1 MPNRFLASGAYG
13 CVYYPGYDCKGKEI
27 DKKVYITKLVLNN
40 FSTITEYTVSEH
52 IKKIPEYSRHFI
64 IINKHCNISNNRLK
78 LMMKGCKIFD
88 KEREQDKKY
97 VLLYSK
103 FIKSI
108 QLCDYILEH
117 RYINKFMRVYFL
129 LTEKLNLLTEHGIV
143 HNDLHFGNILFSTE
157 TSNLYII
164 DFGLAIMVDRFF
176 VKDKLN
182 LEYLSKCIFKF
193 APDWVWWSLD
203 YHFLCFLLHSGTL
216 TEQMITGTIDIYLE
230 HDLFYNFN
238 NRYIDYYKS
247 ESSKFFFKL
256 ASMNREEGIIFLLG
270 FWRTWDHYKIGLHL
284 LEIMKDDLRIEI
296 PELEQKLLSFIHPNP
311 EKRPSL
317 LEHRIINKK
326 LLSHPQTY
334 GAKVFETKVEKS
346 RLIESIKTYKN

>member
-27 DKKVYITKLVLNN
+27 DKKEYITKLVLNN
-40 FSTITEYTVSEH
+40 FSTITEYTVSEY

-64 IINKHCNISNNRLK
+64 IINKHCNISNSRLK
-78 LMMKGCKIFD
+78 NMIKGCKIFD
-88 KEREQDKKY
+88 KEHKKKY

-103 FIKSI
+103 FIKSL
-108 QLCDYILEH
+108 QLCDYILEN

-129 LTEKLNLLTEHGIV
+129 LTEKLNILTEHRIV

-176 VKDKLN
+176 NNGKLD
-182 LEYLSKCIFKF
+182 LEYLTKCIFKF
-193 APDWVWWSLD
+193 SPDWVWWSLD
-203 YHFLCFLLHSGTL
+203 YHFLCYLLHSGTL
-216 TEQMITGTIDIYLE
+216 TEQMIRGTIEIYLK
-230 HDLFYNFN
+230 HDLFYIFPE
-238 NRYIDYYKS
+238 RYMDYYKS
-247 ESSKFFFKL
+247 ESYKFFVKL
-256 ASMNREEGIIFLLG
+256 AGMNREEGIIYLLG

-284 LEIMKDDLRIEI
+284 LEIIKDELHIEI
-296 PELEQKLLSFIHPNP
+296 PELQQKLFLFIHPNP

-317 LEHRIINKK
+317 LEHRILNKK
-326 LLSHPQTY
+326 MLSNSNQGY
-334 GAKVFETKVEKS
+334 GTKVFETKVEKS
-346 RLIESIKTYKN
+346 RLTESIKTYKN